1 MILRRRH
8 TKDFTTIGNALFD
21 DERLEADEL
30 GILAYLLSRPHN
42 WEVRRPALIR
52 RFRLG
57 PVTMKRI
64 VRNLMSTGWCQA
76 KKVRLKSGRF
86 CILYD
91 ICDEP
96 GKALSDDEIREA
108 LSLVSSE
115 ASADDSAHE
124 MPENEADCPRHHP
137 PSDQG
142 VVDQGVVHHLVVDE
156 GWPIRDITNTDL
168 PKNDSYQKIERE
180 REREREKHAL
190 NLAEF
195 KRRWPTAASDDQAT
209 IDAAWFDLS
218 PQDGDEALA
227 GIVPFLENLKRDRRT
242 HVPAGWK
249 YLRQRRWTLLAPAKT
264 QAPPSGYPR
273 DSVEAKALAVLHDI
287 VGTGDFFRKVHRRRD
302 GTVSYPKPIT
312 PQLAALALA
321 GPQAD
326 WVALTRPQAA
336 AWETLFRETVTVQ
349 VRKRLK
355 EDDRAPWPWPPS
367 VDGKI
372 YTSATGPPEA
382 LMTDQDLADF
392 K

>member
-8 TKDFTTIGNALFD
+8 TANFTTIGNALFD
-21 DERLEADEL
+21 DERLAADEV
-30 GILAYLLSRPHN
+30 GILVYLLSRPHN
-42 WEVRRPALIR
+42 WEVRRPALMR
-52 RFRLG
+52 RWELG

-64 VRNLMSTGWCQA
+64 VRNWMRTGWCQA

-91 ICDEP
+91 IYDEP
-96 GKALSDDEIREA
+96 GKELSDDEIREA
-108 LSLVSSE
+108 LSLVSGE
-115 ASADDSAHE
+115 ASADDSVSE
-124 MPENEADCPRHHP
+124 MPDNEANYDPSP
-137 PSDQG
+137 PLSPPG
-142 VVDQGVVHHLVVDE
+142 VADHLVVDE
-156 GWPIRDITNTDL
+156 GWPIRDITNTEL
-168 PKNDSYQKIERE
+168 PNTDSTQKIERE
-180 REREREKHAL
+180 RAREKEKHAL

-218 PQDGDEALA
+218 PQDGDDALA

-287 VGTGDFFRKVHRRRD
+287 VGTGDFFRKVHRRSD
-302 GTVSYPKPIT
+302 GTISYPKPVT

-321 GPQAD
+321 GPQPE
-326 WVALTRPQAA
+326 WTPLTRPQAA

-355 EDDRAPWPWPPS
+355 EGDRAPWPWPPS

-372 YTSATGPPEA
+372 YTTATGPPET
-382 LMTDQDLADF
+382 LMTEQDLADF